1 MAKADPFKLKY
12 TTPTAKLEAT
22 AATSPLLM
30 PNVHHHQH
38 SDKMATVFLQ
48 EQETVRKRL

>member
-12 TTPTAKLEAT
+12 ATPTAMLEAT

-38 SDKMATVFLQ
+38 SDKMAAVFVQ
-48 EQETVRKRL
+48 EQEIERDFS